1 MKLLYVTL
9 SGLVCS
15 LAAVAGDYETKLTE
29 VKSKLA
35 KNEASVETQ
44 LAELIALDQV
54 KAARDLCGLVP
65 QINNDRL
72 YWLVVASLSRLDQD
86 AAVAEVLKA
95 LRNTSILIG
104 VRRDLFLAMQQNV
117 TEAGNRGLIELVKR
131 SDPDIRVMA
140 IEEVGRR
147 KLKEAV
153 DPLIEVMKS
162 EEDGRRKDGAIHA
175 AARDALALITGK
187 TINTAADWKT
197 WWDQNRDTFKPEAF
211 KPRGDGFRGQ
221 LDARKTAFLD
231 DVTKTAKKEEIVV
244 VTGVFDEVQKVL
256 EKLGIPHTIVT
267 KDQFAKLDLK
277 HCKVLLINC
286 DDHMQTPFSSDAR
299 KKITQFVAGGGYLWT
314 SDWALEDVLIPCFPG
329 YVKKGSPEW
338 PQDNVDVV
346 PAKGMNGHPL
356 LKDVFQKVRY
366 EGAAP
371 QGGGTVASKEIKEKI
386 DHRWEIDA
394 VSFLIDPDPKL
405 VTVLAESPDLEK
417 KGTKFNAVAITFTY
431 GPGGGKNDGPKNVST
446 GFVDEKKTETPKRR
460 PGKVL
465 HILSHFGKQRNQND
479 EYSLQHMLL
488 NFIMEVFSGK
498 R

>member
-1 MKLLYVTL
+1 MKRFYFAFLGLLCAV
-9 SGLVCS
+9 
-15 LAAVAGDYETKLTE
+15 AAIAGDYENKLTE
-29 VKSKLA
+29 VKTKLT

-44 LAELIALDQV
+44 LAELIALNQV
-54 KAARDLCGLVP
+54 KAARDLCALVP
-65 QINNDRL
+65 QINNDKL
-72 YWLVVASLSRLDQD
+72 YWLVIASLSRLDKD
-86 AAVAEVLKA
+86 GAVAEVIKA
-95 LRNTSILIG
+95 LRNTSVLIG
-104 VRRDLFLAMQQNV
+104 VRRDLFMAMQQNV
-117 TEAGNRGLIELVKR
+117 TEAGNRGLIELSKK

-147 KLKEAV
+147 KLKDAV
-153 DPLIEVMKS
+153 EPLIDVMKA
-162 EEDGRRKDGAIHA
+162 EEDGRRKGATIHN

-197 WWDQNRDTFKPEAF
+197 WWDQNKDAFKPEEF
-211 KPRGDGFRGQ
+211 KAKGDGFKGQ
-221 LDARKTAFLD
+221 LDAKKTAFLD
-231 DVTKTAKKEEIVV
+231 DITRTAKKEEIVV

-256 EKLGIPHTIVT
+256 DKLGIPHTVVD
-267 KDQFAKLDLK
+267 KEQFTKLDLK

-286 DDHMQTPFSSDAR
+286 DDHIQKPFSNDAR
-299 KKITQFVAGGGYLWT
+299 KKIAQFVAGGGYLWT
-314 SDWALEDVLIPCFPG
+314 SDWALEDVLIHCFPG

-346 PAKGMNGHPL
+346 PTRGMNGHPL

-366 EGAAP
+366 EGANP
-371 QGGGTVASKEIKEKI
+371 QGNGTVATKEIKEKI

-394 VSFLIDPDPKL
+394 VSFLIDPNPKL

-417 KGTKFNAVAITFTY
+417 KGTKFNAVAITFTF
-431 GPGGGKNDGPKNVST
+431 GGGGGKNDGPKNVST
-446 GFVDEKKTETPKRR
+446 GFVDDKKTEEPRRR

-479 EYSLQHMLL
+479 EFSLQHMLL

-498 R
+498 K